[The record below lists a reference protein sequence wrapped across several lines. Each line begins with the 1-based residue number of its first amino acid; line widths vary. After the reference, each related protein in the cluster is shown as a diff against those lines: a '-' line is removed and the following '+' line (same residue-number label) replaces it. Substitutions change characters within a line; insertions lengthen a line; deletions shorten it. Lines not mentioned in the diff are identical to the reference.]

1 MKATLRS
8 VTRLPAAMTD
18 YARKGATEAELGY
31 SVDFACTMPIEFRFR
46 LFSDYYRLGSVRQKL
61 KKNKTFSQ
69 WVAFHEEEL
78 AK

>member
-1 MKATLRS
+1 M
-8 VTRLPAAMTD
+8 VGH
-18 YARKGATEAELGY
+18 ARKGATVAELGN
-31 SVDFACTMPIEFRFR
+31 SVDFACTLPIEFRFR
-46 LFSDYYRLGSVRQKL
+46 LFSDYYRLRSVRQKL